1 MTAKSFI
8 LADET
13 IVKALLNLETC
24 ILVNNNLYGKLV
36 SSFKVTSVQFFI
48 LDFNLLSYELGKF
61 TFNLLYWVILH
72 WYYIKIK

>member
-61 TFNLLYWVILH
+61 TFNLLY
-72 WYYIKIK
+72 